1 MVDRRRVLLGARIR
15 EVRTDRGLSQE
26 RLAELMDANATYLS
40 SVERGKENPTL
51 DFLLKLT
58 DALRVELVDLVN
70 FTWLGMSERDLKKKL
85 KGLIDGSDLDGLR
98 DLLAMMKARQL

>member
-1 MVDRRRVLLGARIR
+1 MPHQVVHDDGARR
-15 EVRTDRGLSQE
+15 HPTSLSQE
-26 RLAELMDANATYLS
+26 RLAEVMDANSTYLS

-51 DFLLKLT
+51 DFLLKLA

-85 KGLIDGSDLDGLR
+85 KGMVDASDLDGLR
-98 DLLAMMKARQL
+98 ELLAMMRARQL